1 MVKVEVYEKPACP
14 YCRRA
19 KGLLRH
25 KGVNFTS
32 TDVSWNWRARDE
44 MTRRSHGRRSVPQIF
59 INGIHIGGCDD
70 LYELDGRGQL
80 DGMLADR
87 GGA

>member
-1 MVKVEVYEKPACP
+1 MAKVEVYDMPACP

-19 KGLLRH
+19 KSLLRQ

-32 TDVSWNWRARDE
+32 TDVSWNRRARDE
-44 MTRRSHGRRSVPQIF
+44 MTRRSSGRGSVPQIF

-70 LYELDGRGQL
+70 LFELDRRGEL
-80 DGMLADR
+80 DGMLRD
-87 GGA
+87 